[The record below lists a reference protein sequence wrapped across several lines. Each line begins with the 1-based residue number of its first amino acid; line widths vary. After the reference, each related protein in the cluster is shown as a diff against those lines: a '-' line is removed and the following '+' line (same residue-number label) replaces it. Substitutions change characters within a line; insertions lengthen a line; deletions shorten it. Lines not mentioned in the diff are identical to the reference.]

1 MNGKEMAESLKNG
14 ERVYGTL
21 IISNSPRW
29 PLEVAKL
36 GLDFVFLDAE
46 HMPLDRDQLSWMCR
60 TYRAMNL
67 APVVRIPSPDPYQAS
82 MALDGGACGILAPYI
97 ETAEQVK
104 ALRAAVKFRPLKGQ
118 KLQDI
123 IDGKEL
129 PEPLMSDYLK
139 AYNEDNL
146 LLVNIE
152 SKPALDALDEIL
164 AVPQLDAVV
173 IGPHDLSCSLGVP
186 EQYRHPLFT
195 EAVQLIIRKARA
207 AGVAAGIHYFFG
219 VDQEIAWAKEG
230 MNLLIHASDMTAFAA
245 NMSREIHMIKAALGD
260 HTEADN
266 LDEANHKIH
275 I

>member
-1 MNGKEMAESLKNG
+1 MAKSLKNG

-46 HMPLDRDQLSWMCR
+46 HMPLDREQLSWMCR

-67 APVVRIPSPDPYQAS
+67 APVVRIPCPDPYQAS

-97 ETAEQVK
+97 ETAEQVQ

-118 KLQDI
+118 KLRDI
-123 IDGKEL
+123 MDGKEF
-129 PEPLMSDYLK
+129 PEPLLADYLQ
-139 AYNEDNL
+139 AYNEENL

-164 AVPQLDAVV
+164 AVPELDAVV
-173 IGPHDLSCSLGVP
+173 IGPHDLSCSLGIP
-186 EQYRHPLFT
+186 EQYGHPQFT
-195 EAVQLIIRKARA
+195 EAVQLIIQKARS

-230 MNLLIHASDMTAFAA
+230 MNLLIHASDMTAFST
-245 NMSREIHMIKAALGD
+245 NMSREIQLIKDALGD
-260 HTEADN
+260 HSGSGTINET
-266 LDEANHKIH
+266 KIH